1 MWKEKSAKITVYIH
15 LWKVVNGTRL
25 GRKMIGESKTKEV
38 GAQAC
43 EQTYG
48 SGCEV

>member
-15 LWKVVNGTRL
+15 PWKVVNGRRL
-25 GRKMIGESKTKEV
+25 GRKMIGESKTKVEV
-38 GAQAC
+38 QAC

-48 SGCEV
+48 SGREV